1 MTQTTDAGRS
11 DPTTNFMLMSERA
24 FKQRDAALAAVA
36 DLVKAL
42 EGIAEL
48 SKPGQEVSVTQA
60 VDLLCDVWN
69 VSCAAL
75 AAAKG
80 VQP

>member
-42 EGIAEL
+42 ER
-48 SKPGQEVSVTQA
+48 
-60 VDLLCDVWN
+60 LLACCENHPAFTNPSNQITVGR
-69 VSCAAL
+69 VEAARAAL
-75 AAAKG
+75 SASK
-80 VQP
+80 VQR